1 MNDSDTAGK
10 DGHRL
15 VESNK
20 KVKTKK
26 RTKAMGHIKAL
37 IVTVVVYAIADYFML
52 FPYNIQSTETWVVAI
67 VTVFAFGLLDSA
79 FTAGFKT
86 EVVHGGQMGTVVKTT
101 FSDKKPSVG
110 KVTLIA
116 AVALAVIGIIMLVFS
131 SEVFHAKSY
140 ANIAGATIE
149 TRNFTEDVAPSES
162 IADISLMDT
171 GTARIVG
178 ARALGSL
185 SDLVSQFEINET
197 YTQINLNGAP
207 KKVTPLE
214 YADLFKYFAN
224 MSTGIPGYISVDPV
238 KNTSEF
244 VKLDKPMYYADS
256 AYFDKDL
263 MRKLRFS
270 YRWAMFGN
278 VYFEIAEDGTPYY
291 IAPVLKH
298 TIGLFGGVDVKG
310 VVILNACTGDTEY
323 FERENIPTWID
334 IVFDGDMLTQRYD
347 WYGLLSGGFLNSV
360 FANKDCKRVTDDF
373 GYKMFDD
380 DVWVFTGVTSLA
392 SDQSNIGFV
401 LMNSRTAEIRYY
413 AIPGAEEYSVMRSA
427 EGEVQNL
434 GYTASFPSVINID
447 NQPTYI
453 MVLKDKGSLVKQ
465 YALIHVERYN
475 IVATATT
482 QKEAISKYRAAL
494 ASNGI
499 TAGKTDYID
508 PDSRTVTVS
517 DIKYLT
523 IDGNS
528 WAYIITPKGEI
539 YKMQVSQDEKVVLVK
554 AGDKLRI
561 SASED
566 AEDLYSILDFDWEK

>member
-1 MNDSDTAGK
+1 MSET
-10 DGHRL
+10 
-15 VESNK
+15 
-20 KVKTKK
+20 KTKPLK
-26 RTKAMGHIKAL
+26 KTGGKIKGHIIAAVL
-37 IVTVVVYAIADYFML
+37 TLVIFAVADYIML
-52 FPYNIQSTETWVVAI
+52 FPYNIQSPTTW
-67 VTVFAFGLLDSA
+67 GL
-79 FTAGFKT
+79 
-86 EVVHGGQMGTVVKTT
+86 
-101 FSDKKPSVG
+101 
-110 KVTLIA
+110 
-116 AVALAVIGIIMLVFS
+116 AVALILLFTFLDWICTSKVKVQAVQGSVQGNFTLASETNMRSGFRKYFFFVAVGIAVIGVIIYAYS
-131 SEVFHAKSY
+131 STVFHAKTY

-162 IADISLMDT
+162 ISDIALMDT
-171 GTARIVG
+171 GSAQIVG

-185 SDLVSQFEINET
+185 SDLVSQFEINNV
-197 YTQINLNGAP
+197 YTQINLHDRP

-214 YADLFKYFAN
+214 YADLFKYIAN

-238 KNTSEF
+238 ANTSEY
-244 VKLDKPMYYADS
+244 VELSQPIYYAES
-256 AYFDKDL
+256 AYLNKDL
-263 MRKLRFS
+263 MRKLRFD

-278 VYFEIAEDGTPYY
+278 VYFEIGEDDIPYY

-298 TIGLFGGVDVKG
+298 TIGLFGGQDVQG
-310 VVILNACTGDTEY
+310 VVTLNACTGETVY
-323 FERENIPTWID
+323 YERENIPTWID
-334 IVFDGDMLTQRYD
+334 IVFDGAMLTERYD

-360 FANKDCKRVTDDF
+360 FANKDCKRATADF
-373 GYKMFDD
+373 GYKMFDN

-427 EGEVQNL
+427 EGEVQHL

-475 IVATATT
+475 IVVTATT

-499 TAGKTDYID
+499 TSGGGEYKD
-508 PDSRTVTVS
+508 PNSVSLKVS
-517 DIKYLT
+517 DLQYLT
-523 IDGNS
+523 IEGNS
-528 WAYIITPKGEI
+528 WAYIVDDKGNL
-539 YKMQVSQDEKVVLVK
+539 YKMPVAQDEKIILVK
-554 AGDKLRI
+554 VGDTLEA
-561 SASED
+561 SVSED
-566 AEDLYSILDFDWEK
+566 SPGLFSILSFSKK

>member
-1 MNDSDTAGK
+1 MEKTNIKSI
-10 DGHRL
+10 
-15 VESNK
+15 NPK
-20 KVKTKK
+20 KKSALK
-26 RTKAMGHIKAL
+26 GHILAVVL
-37 IVTVVVYAIADYFML
+37 TVVIFAIADYVLL
-52 FPYNIQSTETWVVAI
+52 FPYNIQSPTTWGVIVFLILLFTTLDWICTASVHLQPSISGGQVGNFTVSSQTNIKSGFRKYFIFAAVGIVAI
-67 VTVFAFGLLDSA
+67 GI
-79 FTAGFKT
+79 
-86 EVVHGGQMGTVVKTT
+86 
-101 FSDKKPSVG
+101 
-110 KVTLIA
+110 LIY
-116 AVALAVIGIIMLVFS
+116 GYSSTML
-131 SEVFHAKSY
+131 HAKAY
-140 ANIAGATIE
+140 ANLAGETIE
-149 TRNFTEDVAPSES
+149 TRNFTEDVAPSET
-162 IADISLMDT
+162 IANISLMDT
-171 GTARIVG
+171 QTAQIVG
-178 ARALGSL
+178 SRALGSL
-185 SDLVSQFEINET
+185 TDLVSQFEINNV
-197 YTQINLNGAP
+197 YTQINLGGKP

-214 YADLFKYFAN
+214 YADFFKYFAN

-238 KNTSEF
+238 LNTSEY
-244 VKLDKPMYYADS
+244 VKLATPMLYAES
-256 AYFDKDL
+256 SYFDKDL

-270 YRWAMFGN
+270 YRTAMFGN
-278 VYFEIAEDGTPYY
+278 VYFEIGEDGTPYY

-298 TIGLFGGVDVKG
+298 TIGLFGGQDVKG
-310 VVILNACTGDTEY
+310 AVTLNACTGETTYYDKAE
-323 FERENIPTWID
+323 IPRWID
-334 IVFDGDMLTQRYD
+334 IVYDGAMLTERYD

-360 FANKDCKRVTDDF
+360 FANKDCKRVTADF

-475 IVATATT
+475 VVVTATT
-482 QKEAISKYRAAL
+482 QREAISKYRAAL

-499 TAGKTDYID
+499 TSGNTDVNYVD
-508 PDSRTVTVS
+508 PNSVDVRVS

-528 WAYIITPKGEI
+528 WAYLISDKGEL
-539 YKMQVSQDEKVVLVK
+539 YKMIVSQDEKIVLVK
-554 AGDKLRI
+554 PGDSI
-561 SASED
+561 SASISED
-566 AEDLYSILDFDWEK
+566 APGIYSILDFKMKK